1 MSAAG
6 ARIIGS
12 REHKMFRSDRCG
24 DERADFEV
32 TGVGRRE
39 YCSYPDHTPRIR
51 ISWLYGRPRIWL
63 KPWLPRSFWNA

>member
-1 MSAAG
+1 MTATSTKVING
-6 ARIIGS
+6 
-12 REHKMFRSDRCG
+12 REFRFFRCDRCG
-24 DERADFEV
+24 TERADFEV

-51 ISWLYGRPRIWL
+51 VYWLYGRPRLWL